1 MVDGVAQDT
10 GPHQDGLH
18 RPVEQK
24 PQLVHG
30 QQGSGAGKGDPDP
43 AVLFPQGKDRVG
55 TGKGQR
61 HPGQEGRIDLVPP
74 DLGLAGDPQPPG
86 PQAATP
92 KPQEVRP
99 LAMPSPTATPLPR
112 IKPKDP
118 TTAAI
123 FSTVIPGVGQV
134 YDEDPLRGLIFAGLF
149 GVGLWQTIDN
159 LSLVNGNNGAAN
171 GAGANPNDVSHNGN
185 AVVKNEDAGELI
197 GLATLAVYGFG
208 IQDAANGANNYNHR
222 NNLSLTFE
230 VKPRSGAQLALRF

>member
-1 MVDGVAQDT
+1 
-10 GPHQDGLH
+10 
-18 RPVEQK
+18 
-24 PQLVHG
+24 
-30 QQGSGAGKGDPDP
+30 
-43 AVLFPQGKDRVG
+43 
-55 TGKGQR
+55 
-61 HPGQEGRIDLVPP
+61 
-74 DLGLAGDPQPPG
+74 
-86 PQAATP
+86 
-92 KPQEVRP
+92 
-99 LAMPSPTATPLPR
+99 MPSPTATPLPG